1 MALRY
6 TGVRS
11 GRQFTLP
18 ARYASNDDDI
28 VIMVG
33 RPERKTWWRNF
44 RTGRDVEVLRAGQWR
59 LMTAHAV
66 EGASEPERTASLLAI
81 YHKRFPR
88 SAAVPGHGLDDDG
101 LRRTVMVRC
110 CPR

>member
-11 GRQFTLP
+11 GSSSPCQPGTP
-18 ARYASNDDDI
+18 SNDHDI

-33 RPERKTWWRNF
+33 RPERKAWWRNF